1 MADIITQSHSSVTVQ
16 DIANYWCRT
25 LGIRYCDLVQH
36 PQIDDAIILIKF
48 INEYQKE
55 FKAKQRVEVY
65 IYWDWC
71 YIKRRPLKAKHLKSI
86 LAIGNK
92 LEHIRAIKA
101 KAKAQTRQRIKALR
115 KQ

>member
-1 MADIITQSHSSVTVQ
+1 VNRSDLPVSVQ
-16 DIANYWCRT
+16 DLANYWCRT
-25 LGIRYCDLVQH
+25 QGIRYCDLLQH

-71 YIKRRPLKAKHLKSI
+71 YTKRRPLKAKHLKSI

-101 KAKAQTRQRIKALR
+101 RVKAQARQQIKALR

>member
-1 MADIITQSHSSVTVQ
+1 MDYSYSSVSVQ
-16 DIANYWCRT
+16 DLANYWCRT
-25 LGIRYCDLVQH
+25 LGIHYCDLLQH
-36 PQIDDAIILIKF
+36 PQIDDAILLIKF
-48 INEYQKE
+48 IGEYQKE

-71 YIKRRPLKAKHLKSI
+71 YNKRRPLKAKHLKNI

-92 LEHIRAIKA
+92 LEHIRNIKA
-101 KAKAQTRQRIKALR
+101 KAKSQARQQIKALR

>member
-1 MADIITQSHSSVTVQ
+1 MKSFSSNELQHIT
-16 DIANYWCRT
+16 NYWCRT
-25 LGIRYCDLVQH
+25 VGIHYADLLQH

-55 FKAKQRVEVY
+55 FKAKQRIEVY

-71 YIKRRPLKAKHLKSI
+71 YTKRRPLKQRHLKNI
-86 LAIGNK
+86 LHIGNR

-101 KAKAQTRQRIKALR
+101 KARSQTRQRIKALR